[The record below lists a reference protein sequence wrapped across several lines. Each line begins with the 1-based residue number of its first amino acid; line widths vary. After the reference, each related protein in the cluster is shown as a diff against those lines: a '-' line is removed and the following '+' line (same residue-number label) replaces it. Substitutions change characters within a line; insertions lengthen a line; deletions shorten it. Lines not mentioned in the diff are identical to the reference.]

1 MDLPREAGSES
12 SGVCALWHFRLAG
25 SCSLSVGGWAPSG
38 AANPGLPVLAA
49 GWADFFLVFDVGAGS
64 ELWGRLG
71 HDRIETA
78 WLRAFGDFLAREGRG
93 GSGPSFG
100 SGRRRFLFAKFF
112 LT

>member
-1 MDLPREAGSES
+1 MKAICWFNKVSYISGKYLEGEASY

-38 AANPGLPVLAA
+38 AANSGRPVLAD

-71 HDRIETA
+71 HDRIAAEPRTI
-78 WLRAFGDFLAREGRG
+78 R
-93 GSGPSFG
+93 
-100 SGRRRFLFAKFF
+100 
-112 LT
+112 